1 MATDPPQR
9 VGELLAAPLEELLVA
24 LGSGIGR
31 AQAELDRHSI
41 DTQTRIL
48 GDPLLAPYGLEANW
62 YQIPTTEL
70 EVKVAVELEGT
81 EGATVSGTPS
91 LLEPRADLVRPVP
104 RMWVAPVNPRFKN
117 QFDYDVQAATTVKL
131 SVVAVPPPGPAAAAT
146 PVSTVDEILAAARSG
161 LFPADQ
167 ARSPDERV
175 TVNFNPGERAWY
187 VVQTDEAQTPPQ
199 LRAFVKVDDATRR
212 QLARSGGPG

>member
-1 MATDPPQR
+1 MSTDPAQR
-9 VGELLAAPLEELLVA
+9 LGELLAAPLEELLVA

-41 DTQTRIL
+41 DTQARIL
-48 GDPLLAPYGLEANW
+48 GDPLLAQYGLEANW

-70 EVKVAVELEGT
+70 ELKLAVELEAI
-81 EGATVSGTPS
+81 EGPTTVGPPS
-91 LLEPRADLVRPVP
+91 LLDPSTEVIRPVP
-104 RMWVAPVNPRFKN
+104 RMWVAPVNPRFQN
-117 QFDYDVQAATTVKL
+117 QFNYDVHAATTVKL
-131 SVVAVPPPGPAAAAT
+131 SVVTVPPPGPVAAAT
-146 PVSTVDEILAAARSG
+146 PVSTVEEVLAAARSG

-187 VVQTDEAQTPPQ
+187 VVQTDDAQTPPR
-199 LRAFVKVDDATRR
+199 LRAFVKIDDATRR
-212 QLARSGGPG
+212 QLARSGGPS